1 MSSSS
6 QQPPANFS
14 DNNINDQNNNNIE
27 GDSSSKPIL
36 ALPAPGDVS
45 SSSAGGVPTLEVNG
59 QDIKLDLLG
68 PVVVN
73 EDGTMSRIDNWHEM
87 ADIEKANVRR
97 ILLKRNES
105 RLTRLRAE
113 RDKAIAAEEAAA
125 AADSSNDK

>member
-6 QQPPANFS
+6 QTSPANNN
-14 DNNINDQNNNNIE
+14 DNNSKDQNNNNIE
-27 GDSSSKPIL
+27 EDSSSKPIL

-45 SSSAGGVPTLEVNG
+45 SAGGIPTLEVNG

-73 EDGTMSRIDNWHEM
+73 ENGTLSRIDNWHEM

-105 RLTRLRAE
+105 RLARLRAE
-113 RDKAIAAEEAAA
+113 RDRAVAAEDAAA
-125 AADSSNDK
+125 AADTCNDK